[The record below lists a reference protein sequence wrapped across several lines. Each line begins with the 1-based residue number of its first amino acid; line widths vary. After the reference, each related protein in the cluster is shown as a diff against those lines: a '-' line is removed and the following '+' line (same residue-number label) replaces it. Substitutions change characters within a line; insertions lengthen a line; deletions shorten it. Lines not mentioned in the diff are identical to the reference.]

1 MVGEEIGSENE
12 LFRVMGKGVPNG
24 QLCSKQS
31 TLRRIIGKQKGN
43 FLSFS
48 VYMITLNLKI
58 SRKSMKNLL
67 EILRKYRRWFAIVLL
82 CKYKDLS

>member
-43 FLSFS
+43 FQC
-48 VYMITLNLKI
+48 I
-58 SRKSMKNLL
+58 
-67 EILRKYRRWFAIVLL
+67 
-82 CKYKDLS
+82 